1 VAKGADRG
9 AEARDA
15 VAGIPGALRVSF
27 AFYLGDVAL
36 AVLVAVVE
44 LVFHLSGWTVLVGA
58 AIEAAILLGFGSQ
71 MLVGKQWGR
80 IGLMSFSWVFI
91 AINALAI
98 IGLNGAFGKGVDQL
112 ALFALACVAAKL
124 LLIALGL
131 VSMYRPS
138 TRAYF
143 VR

>member
-1 VAKGADRG
+1 MTRGVDPGAGARG
-9 AEARDA
+9 EAA
-15 VAGIPGALRVSF
+15 AIPRALRVSF
-27 AFYLGDVAL
+27 AFYLGDVGL

-44 LVFHLSGWTVLVGA
+44 LVFHLSGWAVLIGA
-58 AIEAAILLGFGSQ
+58 AIEAAVLLGFGSQ
-71 MLVGKQWGR
+71 MLAGKQWGR

-98 IGLNGAFGKGVDQL
+98 IGLNGAFGKGVDEL
-112 ALFALACVAAKL
+112 ALFALVCVAAKL

>member
-1 VAKGADRG
+1 VTRG
-9 AEARDA
+9 AERGSAARGPA
-15 VAGIPGALRVSF
+15 AGVPRALRASF

-44 LVFHLSGWTVLVGA
+44 LVFHLSAWTVLVGA
-58 AIEAAILLGFGSQ
+58 AIEAAVLLGFGSQ
-71 MLVGKQWGR
+71 MLTGKQWGR
-80 IGLMSFSWVFI
+80 VGLMSFSWVFL

-98 IGLNGAFGKGVDQL
+98 IGLNGAFGKGVDEL
-112 ALFALACVAAKL
+112 ALFALVCVAAKL